1 MKIISFD
8 VGIKNLAYVVIEC
21 DESQFNIVDWDIIC
35 LVDDKQKCNT
45 INLIDL
51 GKKILEHFSKRFSD
65 MDLDKIIIE
74 NQIGNN
80 AIRMKCV
87 QGMMAQW
94 FIDNNFEN
102 VEFVSSSHKLN
113 YIANLCDVKNIF
125 KNLKYAQKKKMAIN
139 IIKSFLT
146 NNENYFDERI
156 QNLFMN
162 SKKKDDLAD
171 CFLQAYYYIKRFN
184 IYHNN
189 LIINTYDLKL

>member
-8 VGIKNLAYVVIEC
+8 VGIKNLAYVILDCNEGNLTIC
-21 DESQFNIVDWDIIC
+21 EWDVIC
-35 LVDDKQKCNT
+35 LVEASQKCKD

-51 GKKILEHFSKRFSD
+51 GKSILKNFSERFNHD
-65 MDLDKIIIE
+65 NIDKIIIE

-87 QGMMAQW
+87 QGMIAQW
-94 FIDNNFEN
+94 FIDNDFYDI
-102 VEFVSSSHKLN
+102 EFVSSSHKLN
-113 YIANLCDVKNIF
+113 YIAKLCDVKDIF
-125 KNLKYAQKKKMAIN
+125 KNLEYAKKKKMAIN

-146 NNENYFDERI
+146 NNEKFFNETTQEIF
-156 QNLFMN
+156 LK

-171 CFLQAYYYIKRFN
+171 CFLQAYYYIKRFK
-184 IYHNN
+184 IFEDN